1 MPVLAGRTA
10 RLGRRPFER
19 IATDAQTS
27 DSANIGATETVVQSV
42 TASLVSGRTYR
53 VRWFSGVNTDTNNAQ
68 YNAILREDNLAGT
81 ARDVHRKRIEVLG
94 SSIGWWSTLEVHHTA
109 GSTGNKTFVV
119 TLQRVSGS
127 GNVWREAG
135 TNHPSRFYVDYVEG

>member
-1 MPVLAGRTA
+1 MPVQWGRTA

-27 DSANIGATETVVQSV
+27 DSANIGATETVVQSLTV
-42 TASLVSGRTYR
+42 PLVSGRTYR
-53 VRWFSGVNTDTNNAQ
+53 IGWISGVNTDTNNAQ
-68 YNAILREDNLAGT
+68 YNAILREDSIAGA

-94 SSIGWWSTLEVHHTA
+94 SSIGWWSRLEVFYTA

-135 TNHPSRFYVDYVEG
+135 TNHPSRLYADYVEG